1 MEGEIGGAAGVI
13 WEFLDQH
20 GETALNTLKQGTRLS
35 DQMLLMGLGWLARE
49 GKLVLA
55 RQGRTLRIGLR
66 ERSARELQRCFPGET
81 ELARDVGGGL
91 WKLP

>member
-1 MEGEIGGAAGVI
+1 MEEEIGGAAGVI

-20 GETALNTLKQGTRLS
+20 GETALNRLKQGTRLS

-49 GKLVLA
+49 GKLAWA

-66 ERSARELQRCFPGET
+66 GRSA
-81 ELARDVGGGL
+81 A
-91 WKLP
+91 